1 MKTRITLWG
10 LWIAL
15 FTVACGDVA
24 SQQIVPK
31 IDMNAEYSEKKVFLQ
46 DIADVSYIPLE
57 TTDEMLFDASGMIA
71 EMSGEG
77 IVGVDVWFN
86 KLCFFTADGKA
97 VRTLERKG
105 QGPEEYLHLD
115 NALVDRECGEV
126 YVVDRT
132 RKTLH
137 VYALDGTYRRTLKFD
152 TSSLRLNDLA
162 IYNKD
167 YLISFR
173 DYPVAKGLN
182 KQVTPYCPAV
192 LVSKKDGVIVDSLP
206 LQKDY
211 VASITIGR
219 VVSGEYRAPRAF
231 HRSGHS
237 LYLSDIGSDTIYSI
251 DTKRSVLRPLLM
263 REPSVRQDEDGKFF
277 LHLRGVTSRYAIL
290 HRQAKKI
297 TMGANFQMKD
307 EDSHFL
313 LYDRKTG
320 DICTPRFVNRE
331 WDSSEAMPM
340 IEITAGNEDCGYV
353 KLEPFRLI
361 EALEAGELS
370 GKLKDIA
377 QGLKEDDNP
386 VLMVVKFKK

>member
-15 FTVACGDVA
+15 LMVACGDAA
-24 SQQIVPK
+24 SQHVVPQIAMDV
-31 IDMNAEYSEKKVFLQ
+31 EYSEKKVCIQ
-46 DIADVSYIPLE
+46 DVADVSYIPLE
-57 TTDEMLFDASGMIA
+57 TTDEMLFDTSGTIA
-71 EMSGEG
+71 EISDKG

-86 KLCFFTADGKA
+86 KLCLFTADGKA
-97 VRTLERKG
+97 AGTLERKG

-115 NALVDRECGEV
+115 NALIDRECGEV
-126 YVVDRT
+126 YVVDRS

-137 VYALDGTYRRTLKFD
+137 VYALDGAYRRTLKLEA
-152 TSSLRLNDLA
+152 SSLRLNDLA

-167 YLISFR
+167 YLVSFR
-173 DYPVAKGLN
+173 DYPVNKGLN
-182 KQVTPYCPAV
+182 KQVAPYSPAV
-192 LVSKKDGVIVDSLP
+192 LVSKKDGAIMDSLP

-211 VASITIGR
+211 VASIVIGS
-219 VVSGEYRAPRAF
+219 VVSGEYRAPRVY

-237 LYLSDIGSDTIYSI
+237 LYLSDIGSDTIYSV
-251 DTKRSVLRPLLM
+251 DTKRGMLYPLLT
-263 REPSVRQDEDGKFF
+263 RTPSVRQDEDGKYF
-277 LHLRGVTSRYAIL
+277 LHLRGVTSRYFIL

-313 LYDRKTG
+313 LFDRNKGEVYRPHFT
-320 DICTPRFVNRE
+320 NRE
-331 WDSSEAMPM
+331 WTSSEAMPM

-386 VLMVVKFKK
+386 VLMVIKFKK

>member
-1 MKTRITLWG
+1 MKTQITLWG

-15 FTVACGDVA
+15 FMVACGDAA

-31 IDMNAEYSEKKVFLQ
+31 MDMNTEYPEKEICLQ

-57 TTDEMLFDASGMIA
+57 TTDEMLFDASGTIA
-71 EMSGEG
+71 EMSDGG

-86 KLCFFTADGKA
+86 KLCFFTSDGEA
-97 VRTLERKG
+97 VGTLDRKG

-126 YVVDRT
+126 YIVDRT

-137 VYALDGTYRRTLKFD
+137 VYTLDGAYRRTLKLED
-152 TSSLRLNDLA
+152 SSLRLNDLA

-167 YLISFR
+167 YLISFC
-173 DYPVAKGLN
+173 DYPVSKGLN
-182 KQVTPYCPAV
+182 KPVTPYRPAV
-192 LVSKKDGVIVDSLP
+192 LVSKKNGTIVDSLP

-211 VASITIGR
+211 VASITIDR

-237 LYLSDIGSDTIYSI
+237 LYLSDIGSDTIYSV
-251 DTKRSVLRPLLM
+251 DTKRGVLNPLLI
-263 REPSVRQDEDGKFF
+263 RKPSVRQDEDGKFF
-277 LHLRGVTSRYAIL
+277 LHLRGVTSRYAVL

-297 TMGANFQMKD
+297 AMGADFKMKD

-313 LYDRKTG
+313 LLDRKTG
-320 DICTPRFVNRE
+320 DICIPRFVNRE
-331 WDSSEAMPM
+331 WDTSEAMPM
-340 IEITAGNEDCGYV
+340 VEIVAGNEEYGCV
-353 KLEPFRLI
+353 KLEPFRLM

-377 QGLKEDDNP
+377 TGLKEDDNP
-386 VLMVVKFKK
+386 VLMVIKFKK

>member
-1 MKTRITLWG
+1 MKKRITLWG
-10 LWIAL
+10 LWIVL
-15 FTVACGDVA
+15 LTVACGDVA

-31 IDMNAEYSEKKVFLQ
+31 IDMNAKYPEKEVCLQ
-46 DIADVSYIPLE
+46 DIAEISYIPLE
-57 TTDEMLFDASGMIA
+57 TTDEMLFDASGTIA
-71 EMSGEG
+71 EISDKG
-77 IVGVDVWFN
+77 IVGVDVWYN
-86 KLCFFTADGKA
+86 KLCFFTPEGKA
-97 VRTLERKG
+97 VRTLDKKG

-115 NALVDRECGEV
+115 NAIVDRECGEV
-126 YVVDRT
+126 YIVDRT

-137 VYALDGTYRRTLKFD
+137 VYTLNGTYRRTLKLD
-152 TSSLRLNDLA
+152 ASSIRLNDLA

-173 DYPVAKGLN
+173 DYPVDKGLN
-182 KQVTPYCPAV
+182 KQVVPYRPAV
-192 LVSKKDGVIVDSLP
+192 LLSKKDGVIVDSLP

-219 VVSGEYRAPRAF
+219 VVSGEYRAPRAY
-231 HRSGHS
+231 HQSGHS
-237 LYLSDIGSDTIYSI
+237 LYLSDIGSDTVYSV
-251 DTKRSVLRPLLM
+251 DTERGVLNPLLI

-290 HRQAKKI
+290 HRQAKKM
-297 TMGANFQMKD
+297 TMGADFKMKD

-313 LYDRKTG
+313 LFDRKTG

-331 WDSSEAMPM
+331 WDTSEAMPLV
-340 IEITAGNEDCGYV
+340 EITAGNEDYGCV
-353 KLEPFRLI
+353 KLEPFRLM

-386 VLMVVKFKK
+386 VLMIVKFKK

>member
-15 FTVACGDVA
+15 FTVACRDVA

-31 IDMNAEYSEKKVFLQ
+31 IDMNAEYSEKEVFLQ

-71 EMSGEG
+71 EISGEG

-132 RKTLH
+132 RKILH

-182 KQVTPYCPAV
+182 K
-192 LVSKKDGVIVDSLP
+192 
-206 LQKDY
+206 
-211 VASITIGR
+211 
-219 VVSGEYRAPRAF
+219 
-231 HRSGHS
+231 
-237 LYLSDIGSDTIYSI
+237 
-251 DTKRSVLRPLLM
+251 
-263 REPSVRQDEDGKFF
+263 
-277 LHLRGVTSRYAIL
+277 
-290 HRQAKKI
+290 
-297 TMGANFQMKD
+297 
-307 EDSHFL
+307 
-313 LYDRKTG
+313 
-320 DICTPRFVNRE
+320 
-331 WDSSEAMPM
+331 
-340 IEITAGNEDCGYV
+340 
-353 KLEPFRLI
+353 
-361 EALEAGELS
+361 
-370 GKLKDIA
+370 
-377 QGLKEDDNP
+377 
-386 VLMVVKFKK
+386 